1 MGRQKK
7 LKIKLTSE
15 SLTDLL
21 QESYSQLA
29 EQRNIALRQYNS
41 QTKNIKQTS
50 DIALVGKTN
59 AELLKIIDSSIE
71 KKISIARL
79 LKDIVYRENND
90 NRGNDGELSVEERKL
105 VFEAIN
111 REGSNVL
118 KEKLEKSKVELD
130 YGNLSDDTKSSDS
143 SEDLE

>member
-1 MGRQKK
+1 MEKK
-7 LKIKLTSE
+7 IQIFIIHGGMTFKNKKDYLRFLKT
-15 SLTDLL
+15 
-21 QESYSQLA
+21 
-29 EQRNIALRQYNS
+29 R
-41 QTKNIKQTS
+41 
-50 DIALVGKTN
+50 
-59 AELLKIIDSSIE
+59 KISIE

>member
-1 MGRQKK
+1 MGRPKK

-71 KKISIARL
+71 IKISIARL

>member
-1 MGRQKK
+1 MGRPKK